1 MTHED
6 YRRAL
11 EAATSEYEALGAKRQ
26 AIDSRLAELAQT
38 IGTLSKLLGL
48 TPTVPL
54 GLTDAVRLV
63 VRGAGVPMTPT
74 EVRDRLRGMGF
85 DVSKY
90 VNDLAAVHTILKR
103 LNESGELRFLAR
115 GPGTHQYIWN
125 RPVTPIALGPDILRF
140 MRDNAHEH
148 EAVDAAQPPER
159 RRGAAPPGEDGGK
172 PPARPSRKRRRPAR

>member
-11 EAATSEYEALGAKRQ
+11 DSATREYEELGAKRQ
-26 AIDSRLAELAQT
+26 AIDNRLAELAQT

-54 GLTDAVRLV
+54 GLTDAIRLV

-74 EVRDRLRGMGF
+74 DVRDRLRAIGI

-90 VNDLAAVHTILKR
+90 ANDLAAVHTILKR
-103 LNESGELRFLAR
+103 LNSSGEVRFIPREA
-115 GPGTHQYIWN
+115 GKHQYAWS
-125 RPVTPIALGPDILRF
+125 RPATPVALTPDIVAHMHDATHEREA
-140 MRDNAHEH
+140 MRATR
-148 EAVDAAQPPER
+148 VDEGDQDPPR
-159 RRGAAPPGEDGGK
+159 R
-172 PPARPSRKRRRPAR
+172 

>member
-11 EAATSEYEALGAKRQ
+11 DAATREYEALGAKRQ
-26 AIDSRLAELAQT
+26 AIDNRLAELAQT

-54 GLTDAVRLV
+54 GLTDAIRLV
-63 VRGAGVPMTPT
+63 VRGAGVPMTPI
-74 EVRDRLRGMGF
+74 EVRARLRGIGF

-103 LNESGELRFLAR
+103 LNESGELRFIRRAT
-115 GPGTHQYIWN
+115 GAHQYTWN
-125 RPVTPIALGPDILRF
+125 RPGTPVVLAPDILAHR
-140 MRDNAHEH
+140 RDNDAER
-148 EAVDAAQPPER
+148 EAMQARD
-159 RRGAAPPGEDGGK
+159 EDV
-172 PPARPSRKRRRPAR
+172 PSSRPSRRPQRPRRG

>member
-11 EAATSEYEALGAKRQ
+11 DAAAREYEALGDKRRE
-26 AIDSRLAELAQT
+26 IDQRLAELAQSMA
-38 IGTLSKLLGL
+38 TLSRLLGL

-63 VRGAGVPMTPT
+63 VRGAGLPMTPI
-74 EVRDRLRGMGF
+74 EVRDRLVGVGF

-103 LNESGELRFLAR
+103 LNEAGELRFIPRA
-115 GPGTHQYIWN
+115 PGKHLYTWN
-125 RPVTPIALGPDILRF
+125 RPSTPVALTKDIVKA
-140 MRDNAHEH
+140 MYDNTMER
-148 EAVDAAQPPER
+148 EAAAAETEPEPPTR
-159 RRGAAPPGEDGGK
+159 RRGRRAV
-172 PPARPSRKRRRPAR
+172 PARRRSAR

>member
-11 EAATSEYEALGAKRQ
+11 DAAAREYAALGDKRRE
-26 AIDSRLAELAQT
+26 IDQRLAELAQS
-38 IGTLSKLLGL
+38 IATLSRLLGL

-63 VRGAGVPMTPT
+63 VRGAGVPMTPI
-74 EVRDRLRGMGF
+74 EVRDRLVGVGF

-103 LNESGELRFLAR
+103 LNEAGELRFIPRA
-115 GPGTHQYIWN
+115 PGKHQYMWN
-125 RPVTPIALGPDILRF
+125 RPSTPVVLSKDIVKALH
-140 MRDNAHEH
+140 DNTMER
-148 EAVDAAQPPER
+148 EAAAAETATDPPAR
-159 RRGAAPPGEDGGK
+159 RRG
-172 PPARPSRKRRRPAR
+172 RRPAPARRGSAR